1 MQLSNK
7 KPAMEKII
15 AEALADNSKSDY
27 KEFSTHY
34 KGYEYYKALKSGY
47 EAEMEAIRTKIMALQ
62 SILRYNGKLDTY
74 GNVV

>member
-1 MQLSNK
+1 MKLSNK

-15 AEALADNSKSDY
+15 AEALADETHKDH
-27 KEFSTHY
+27 KDFCLHY

-47 EAEMEAIRTKIMALQ
+47 ESEMEAIRTKIMALQ
-62 SILRYNGKLDTY
+62 SIMRYNGKLDQF